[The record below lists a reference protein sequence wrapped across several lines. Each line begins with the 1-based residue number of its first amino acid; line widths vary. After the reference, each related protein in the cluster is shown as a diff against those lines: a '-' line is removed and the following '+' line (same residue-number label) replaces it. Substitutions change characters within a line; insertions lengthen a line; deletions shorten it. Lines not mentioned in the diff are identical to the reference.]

1 MNDRQFLSFIK
12 IVETGSFSKA
22 AKDSFISVPAMV
34 QQIDRL
40 EEDLGFRLL
49 LRSNQGVRLTDQG
62 KIFYDA
68 VLEMQKIYKEAVA
81 QIKSGET
88 KEINIGVALNQCPGF
103 LMNGCSSFQKK
114 YPQTVLHF
122 KELPYEQHLDM
133 IRQGKIDLTVI
144 AKPKNSRLNE
154 LVYQELC
161 IDTCAFGVNGE
172 SALARKKK
180 IRPQD
185 LKDVRVLCGTYEYME
200 ASFEEMLKD
209 TGAKMQDLHT
219 EYNLESMVQA
229 KFQESLLV
237 FHSHWENCYSH
248 ILKVLPSHI
257 IAGSVGAV
265 MRKGEEKRLE
275 DLVNEIQKAV

>member
-1 MNDRQFLSFIK
+1 
-12 IVETGSFSKA
+12 
-22 AKDSFISVPAMV
+22 MV

-49 LRSNQGVRLTDQG
+49 LRSNQGVRLTNQG

-81 QIKSGET
+81 QIKIGET
-88 KEINIGVALNQCPGF
+88 
-103 LMNGCSSFQKK
+103 
-114 YPQTVLHF
+114 
-122 KELPYEQHLDM
+122 
-133 IRQGKIDLTVI
+133 
-144 AKPKNSRLNE
+144 
-154 LVYQELC
+154 
-161 IDTCAFGVNGE
+161 
-172 SALARKKK
+172 
-180 IRPQD
+180 
-185 LKDVRVLCGTYEYME
+185 KDVRVLCGTYEYME

-257 IAGSVGAV
+257 IAGSVGVV

>member
-1 MNDRQFLSFIK
+1 M
-12 IVETGSFSKA
+12 
-22 AKDSFISVPAMV
+22 
-34 QQIDRL
+34 
-40 EEDLGFRLL
+40 
-49 LRSNQGVRLTDQG
+49 
-62 KIFYDA
+62 
-68 VLEMQKIYKEAVA
+68 
-81 QIKSGET
+81 
-88 KEINIGVALNQCPGF
+88 
-103 LMNGCSSFQKK
+103 
-114 YPQTVLHF
+114 
-122 KELPYEQHLDM
+122 
-133 IRQGKIDLTVI
+133 
-144 AKPKNSRLNE
+144 

-219 EYNLESMVQA
+219 EYNLESMVQVEISRSPC
-229 KFQESLLV
+229 FV
-237 FHSHWENCYSH
+237 FHSHLGKLLFPYFE
-248 ILKVLPSHI
+248 VLPSHI
-257 IAGSVGAV
+257 IAGSVGVV

>member
-1 MNDRQFLSFIK
+1 
-12 IVETGSFSKA
+12 
-22 AKDSFISVPAMV
+22 
-34 QQIDRL
+34 
-40 EEDLGFRLL
+40 
-49 LRSNQGVRLTDQG
+49 
-62 KIFYDA
+62 
-68 VLEMQKIYKEAVA
+68 MQKIYKEAVA

-185 LKDVRVLCGTYEYME
+185 LKDVRVLCGT
-200 ASFEEMLKD
+200 
-209 TGAKMQDLHT
+209 
-219 EYNLESMVQA
+219 
-229 KFQESLLV
+229 
-237 FHSHWENCYSH
+237 
-248 ILKVLPSHI
+248 
-257 IAGSVGAV
+257 
-265 MRKGEEKRLE
+265 
-275 DLVNEIQKAV
+275 

>member
-1 MNDRQFLSFIK
+1 M
-12 IVETGSFSKA
+12 
-22 AKDSFISVPAMV
+22 
-34 QQIDRL
+34 
-40 EEDLGFRLL
+40 
-49 LRSNQGVRLTDQG
+49 
-62 KIFYDA
+62 
-68 VLEMQKIYKEAVA
+68 
-81 QIKSGET
+81 
-88 KEINIGVALNQCPGF
+88 
-103 LMNGCSSFQKK
+103 
-114 YPQTVLHF
+114 
-122 KELPYEQHLDM
+122 
-133 IRQGKIDLTVI
+133 
-144 AKPKNSRLNE
+144 

-172 SALARKKK
+172 SALAMKNK
-180 IRPQD
+180 IIPQD
-185 LKDVRVLCGTYEYME
+185 LKDVRVLCGTCEYIE

-257 IAGSVGAV
+257 IAGSVGVV